1 MIIEFSALGLSFNAR
16 CRCHYS
22 GFRGLLEEPP
32 EPHNIEILSLEVAP
46 SGEDATFLLESN
58 VCDQLFEAAYDQLEQ
73 TLIDEMADAAE
84 ARFEQRREEE
94 FMCRSY

>member
-1 MIIEFSALGLSFNAR
+1 MIIEFHALGLSFNAR
-16 CRCHYS
+16 CRYYE
-22 GFRGLLEEPP
+22 GFKGSLEEPP
-32 EPHNIEILSLEVAP
+32 EPHNIEILSLEVVP

-73 TLIDEMADAAE
+73 ALIDDEAASAAE

-94 FMCRSY
+94 LMCRSC

>member
-1 MIIEFSALGLSFNAR
+1 MIVEFHALGLSFNAR
-16 CRCHYS
+16 CRYYE
-22 GFRGLLEEPP
+22 GFKGSLEEPP
-32 EPHNIEILSLEVAP
+32 EPHNIEILSLEVVP

-73 TLIDEMADAAE
+73 TLIDEAASAAE

-94 FMCRSY
+94 LMCRSC

>member
-1 MIIEFSALGLSFNAR
+1 MIIEFSAIGLSFNAR
-16 CRCHYS
+16 CRYYG
-22 GFRGLLEEPP
+22 GFRGSLEEPP

-46 SGEDATFLLESN
+46 SGEDAKFLLESN

-73 TLIDEMADAAE
+73 TLLDEMADAAE
-84 ARFEQRREEE
+84 ARFEQHREEE